1 MQSDKRFCVRIDK
14 AMMESRLLERLQA
27 IAAKRK
33 RSVSFLVREGLL
45 EYVERQESKD
55 LSID

>member
-45 EYVERQESKD
+45 EYVKRQESKD

>member
-1 MQSDKRFCVRIDK
+1 MQSDKRFYVRIDK
-14 AMMESRLLERLQA
+14 EMMENRLVERLQA

>member
-14 AMMESRLLERLQA
+14 AMMKSRLLERLQA

-45 EYVERQESKD
+45 EYVKRQENKD